1 MLRIA
6 LFTETFLPKVDGI
19 VNTLCHLLDH
29 LDEREHASLLFAPRG
44 ALTNGQAMQ
53 AGAYTL
59 RYEGPLQW
67 KVPDDRDVTEARL
80 GLYQGEMRLGTL
92 LAA

>member
-29 LDEREHASLLFAPRG
+29 LAGREHASLLFAPQG
-44 ALTNGQAMQ
+44 ALSRQWAILNERVWRLSPAPTM
-53 AGAYTL
+53 
-59 RYEGPLQW
+59 LQW
-67 KVPDDRDVTEARL
+67 HTNRYTYSSVFIR
-80 GLYQGEMRLGTL
+80 
-92 LAA
+92 